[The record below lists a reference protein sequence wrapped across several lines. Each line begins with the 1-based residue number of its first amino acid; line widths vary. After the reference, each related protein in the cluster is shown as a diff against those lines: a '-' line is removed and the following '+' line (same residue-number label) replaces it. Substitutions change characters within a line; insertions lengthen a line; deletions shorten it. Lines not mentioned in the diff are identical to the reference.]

1 MAPGGKVMV
10 TLSDSGVDAGLA
22 GASGMDRGVGVGV
35 DKGVGGG
42 VNAGVA
48 AAVGEGS

>member
-1 MAPGGKVMV
+1 MV
-10 TLSDSGVDAGLA
+10 TLSDSGVDTGLA